1 MKSKI
6 LESSLA
12 VLILYFEKNSQTI
25 QCIKSFLNP
34 NVQIYVLNNG
44 SSASNWEKLQK
55 KFSRNKNIVFFHS
68 ETNLGPARGRNFLIE
83 RVAEQWLFLVD
94 NDITIY
100 PKKQWVEKLKL
111 FIQANADAK
120 IILPRLYNVYE
131 NQYCQHPVVCI
142 EDNQVRFV
150 DDKGSMDLNYFPS
163 GAAIVHRSVFEE
175 LGNFDTQIF
184 AFEDYEFAIRALKAE
199 KPLHIR
205 RYEGIEL
212 IHDHKYQR
220 NKQDQAAVL
229 ERYNNKR
236 LLDSFRWIEQKHQ
249 VLFEHEWEGWSRQ
262 QVVEMTQMHFLKR
275 QVRRI
280 QRLFYK

>member
-1 MKSKI
+1 MSYKI
-6 LESSLA
+6 A
-12 VLILYFEKNSQTI
+12 VLIIFFEKLEQTI
-25 QCIKSFLNP
+25 KCVKSFAHSDVN
-34 NVQIYVLNNG
+34 IYVLNNG
-44 SSASNWEKLQK
+44 SSSQNWQKLQSK
-55 KFSRNKNIVFFHS
+55 TQKYGHISFIHS
-68 ETNLGPARGRNFLIE
+68 EINLGPARGRNILLE
-83 RVAEQWLFLVD
+83 KATEEWLFLVD
-94 NDITIY
+94 NDITIR

-220 NKQDQAAVL
+220 NKKDQAAVL

-262 QVVEMTQMHFLKR
+262 QVVEMTQMTFLKR
-275 QVRRI
+275 QVRKI